1 MSNEIQFLQEK
12 RTKIELGT
20 KTRNKLLTTGIVAL
34 ALVLAAGS
42 VLTYLKSNL
51 TSEIAQI
58 DSDLDALEAR
68 RDKKFEGELLVVRKQ
83 LGLISS
89 LLDNHIYWSNT
100 LTKIE
105 NLLQGQVQV
114 KNLGLDKSLN
124 EVKLG
129 GVAASYSTIA
139 KQIAAFLSDDSI
151 EDVILEGAEVKPTG
165 IEITMK
171 LKLKSKPAPESETTS
186 ESQNGQ

>member
-20 KTRNKLLTTGIVAL
+20 KTRNKLLTIGIVAL
-34 ALVLAAGS
+34 ALVLAASS

-51 TSEIAQI
+51 TGEIVQI

-68 RDKKFEGELLVVRKQ
+68 RDKKFEGELLVVKKQ

>member
-20 KTRNKLLTTGIVAL
+20 KTRNKLLTIGIVAL
-34 ALVLAAGS
+34 ALVLAASS

>member
-20 KTRNKLLTTGIVAL
+20 KTRNKLLTIGIVAL

-51 TSEIAQI
+51 TGEIVQI

-68 RDKKFEGELLVVRKQ
+68 RDKKFEGELLVVKKQ